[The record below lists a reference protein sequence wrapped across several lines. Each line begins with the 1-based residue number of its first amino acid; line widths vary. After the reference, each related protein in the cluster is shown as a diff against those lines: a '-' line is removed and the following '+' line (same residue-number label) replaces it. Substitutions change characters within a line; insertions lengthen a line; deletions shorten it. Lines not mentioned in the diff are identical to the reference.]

1 MGSCKFS
8 KHVKIGPKMHLMNGD
23 NSMGMNM
30 SIIDLSKK
38 EESDKLG
45 DVLHWLRQA
54 TALLCGVV
62 WGVIPLTGAIWL
74 LFFLVLSTGVVFGYY
89 SLILK
94 VDEEEF
100 GGHGSLLQEGLFAS
114 VTLFLLAWILVYSLI
129 HF

>member
-1 MGSCKFS
+1 MEHSSGGFGKAQELCIDP
-8 KHVKIGPKMHLMNGD
+8 VKD
-23 NSMGMNM
+23 QTSV
-30 SIIDLSKK
+30 
-38 EESDKLG
+38 DKLG

-62 WGVIPLTGAIWL
+62 WGVIPLRGAIWL
-74 LFFLVLSTGVVFGYY
+74 PFFLVLSTGIVFGYY